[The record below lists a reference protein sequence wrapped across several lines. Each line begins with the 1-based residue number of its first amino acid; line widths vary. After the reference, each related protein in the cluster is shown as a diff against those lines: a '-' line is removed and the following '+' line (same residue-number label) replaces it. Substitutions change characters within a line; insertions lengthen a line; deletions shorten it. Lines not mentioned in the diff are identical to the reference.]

1 MVMSF
6 SILLI
11 IPRFTNAISLE
22 FLGVTLRLVQS
33 LSSVNSALGGLIG
46 SHVHLEKLIDIK
58 NNNPDFDLN
67 SKLSQMIKMQL
78 L

>member
-1 MVMSF
+1 M
-6 SILLI
+6 
-11 IPRFTNAISLE
+11 E

-58 NNNPDFDLN
+58 NNNPDFDFEF
-67 SKLSQMIKMQL
+67 KIVQMIKMQL
-78 L
+78 LLKIYISVFLEVQIISMKI